1 MKKRLMVLLIAV
13 LTVVGLTACGSSMSY
28 DDYDLKEYIEVGK
41 YKGLKAE
48 PYSVSVS
55 DKDVDEEIRTAVE
68 AAAESKKL
76 DKKTAIKDGDT
87 VNIDY
92 VGTKDGKAFE
102 GGSAEGYDL
111 VIGSGSFID
120 GFESGLIGKKV
131 GDKVKLNLTF
141 PEDYSSKDLQGQ
153 DVVFNVTVN
162 SATRETIP
170 EYNLDFVKKN
180 TKYDSIE
187 EYEKS
192 VEKKLYNDKEAEAI
206 RTQQEDLWSQALENT
221 KVTKYPEKELK
232 HYIEF
237 NDEQMDV
244 MAESY
249 GISRED
255 MLAQYDFADEK
266 EFAAVNEESSKM
278 RIKQEML
285 LEYIA
290 AEEGIKYTEE
300 EAKAQLE
307 EFKKQG
313 YDEAEIKKQ
322 TGRNADEYV
331 HIELLY
337 QKVLEFLVEN
347 AQIK

>member
-1 MKKRLMVLLIAV
+1 
-13 LTVVGLTACGSSMSY
+13 
-28 DDYDLKEYIEVGK
+28 
-41 YKGLKAE
+41 
-48 PYSVSVS
+48 
-55 DKDVDEEIRTAVE
+55 
-68 AAAESKKL
+68 
-76 DKKTAIKDGDT
+76 
-87 VNIDY
+87 
-92 VGTKDGKAFE
+92 
-102 GGSAEGYDL
+102 
-111 VIGSGSFID
+111 
-120 GFESGLIGKKV
+120 
-131 GDKVKLNLTF
+131 
-141 PEDYSSKDLQGQ
+141 
-153 DVVFNVTVN
+153 
-162 SATRETIP
+162 
-170 EYNLDFVKKN
+170 
-180 TKYDSIE
+180 
-187 EYEKS
+187 
-192 VEKKLYNDKEAEAI
+192 
-206 RTQQEDLWSQALENT
+206 
-221 KVTKYPEKELK
+221 
-232 HYIEF
+232 
-237 NDEQMDV
+237 MDV

-290 AEEGIKYTEE
+290 AEEGIKYTDE